1 MKVTVL
7 PPALIIAACIV
18 TGIGSS
24 RAQDALYRSQ
34 DFARSAAEI
43 ADCPGHVLI
52 KRHPELSYVSGPT
65 SPGVFIAGAWS
76 QSLHD
81 YTWWLIAKSTSSI
94 LLFMPSNYQNH
105 DRQDPNPAHVLRI
118 VIGFDGEIEKQFQT
132 SPSPC

>member
-1 MKVTVL
+1 MKVTIL
-7 PPALIIAACIV
+7 PPALIIAACVV

-52 KRHPELSYVSGPT
+52 RRHPELSYVSGPT

-81 YTWWLIAKSTSSI
+81 YTWLLIAKSTSSKSSRI
-94 LLFMPSNYQNH
+94 DLYIRNIETAEIDEVWQVIEECAK
-105 DRQDPNPAHVLRI
+105 RQ
-118 VIGFDGEIEKQFQT
+118 
-132 SPSPC
+132 